1 MKFILANIS
10 AFVATF
16 LKYGITS
23 QLRMAHFLAQISE
36 ETGGF
41 TVFFENL
48 NYTTASR
55 LLQIF
60 PKYFNSSNV
69 NSYVGKPQSIANRV
83 YANRLGNGNE
93 ASGEGWKYRG
103 RGLMQLTGK
112 SNYQAYKAYSGVDV
126 IANPDLAANINI
138 ALDIA
143 GWFWHKADCNSAADA
158 NDIEAVTK
166 KVNGG
171 LINLDARKVH
181 FSNYNKQNLIDLL
194 KKKALQ

>member
-1 MKFILANIS
+1 MKFILANIT
-10 AFVATF
+10 AFVATL

-23 QLRMAHFLAQISE
+23 HLRIAHFLAQISE

-41 TVFFENL
+41 IRFYENL
-48 NYTTASR
+48 NYTTTSR

-60 PKYFNSSNV
+60 SKYFNSSNV
-69 NSYVGKPQSIANRV
+69 NSYVGKPQAIANRV

-93 ASGEGWKYRG
+93 ASGDGWKYRG

-112 SNYQAYKAYSGVDV
+112 SNYQAYKLYSGVDIV
-126 IANPDLAANINI
+126 TYPDLAARIDI

-143 GWFWHKADCNSAADA
+143 GWYWHKTNCNSAADA

-171 LINLDARKVH
+171 LINLDARKKH
-181 FSNYNKQNLIDLL
+181 FAIYNKENLTDLL
-194 KKKALQ
+194 KKKV

>member
-1 MKFILANIS
+1 MKFILANIT
-10 AFVATF
+10 AFVTTF

-23 QLRMAHFLAQISE
+23 QLRLAHFLAQISE

-41 TVFFENL
+41 VRFYENL
-48 NYTTASR
+48 NYTTTAR

-69 NSYVGKPQSIANRV
+69 NSYVGNPQAIANRV

-93 ASGEGWKYRG
+93 ASGDGWKYRG

-112 SNYQAYKAYSGVDV
+112 SNYQAYKTYSGNDIVN
-126 IANPDLAANINI
+126 NPDLAARIDI

-143 GWFWHKADCNSAADA
+143 GWFWHKTNCNASADI
-158 NDIEAVTK
+158 NDIEEVTK

-171 LINLDARKVH
+171 LINIDARKQH
-181 FSNYNKQNLIDLL
+181 FALYNKENLVELL
-194 KKKALQ
+194 KKKV